1 MTRAVKVN
9 ILKTDNNPKRSDLFV
24 EIDDISSPIWKPIA
38 AFASLKAAAKWLEDE
53 GFKYVHGS
61 NGIWIN
67 DASTARKNGA
77 PHKSISSG
85 KGSLRSQGGKSEQ
98 QQACGVRLIAGKL
111 GRLGATLRPGNRNV
125 AGDTGSGKPN
135 QGDVGG

>member
-9 ILKTDNNPKRSDLFV
+9 ILKTDNNPQRSDLFV
-24 EIDDISSPIWKPIA
+24 EIDDISSLVWKPIA

-67 DASTARKNGA
+67 DTTTARKNGA
-77 PHKSISSG
+77 SHKSISSG
-85 KGSLRSQGGKSEQ
+85 EGSLRSQSLIGEQ
-98 QQACGVRLIAGKL
+98 QQASGVRRIAGKL
-111 GRLGATLRPGNRNV
+111 GRLGATLRPGNRHV
-125 AGDTGSGKPN
+125 AGDTGSGTADK
-135 QGDVGG
+135 GDVGR

>member
-9 ILKTDNNPKRSDLFV
+9 VLKTDNHNQRSDLFV
-24 EIDDISSPIWKPIA
+24 EIDDITSKVWKPIA

-67 DASTARKNGA
+67 DAPAKGKNAAPDSGVSTSERSAD
-77 PHKSISSG
+77 
-85 KGSLRSQGGKSEQ
+85 SQGNTGEQ
-98 QQACGVRLIAGKL
+98 QSTSGVRRLTGNL
-111 GRLGATLRPGNRNV
+111 GRLGATLRPGKSDV
-125 AGDTGSGKPN
+125 AGDQISGRT
-135 QGDVGG
+135 D

>member
-9 ILKTDNNPKRSDLFV
+9 VLKTDNHNQRSDLFV
-24 EIDDISSPIWKPIA
+24 EIDDITSKVWKPIA

-67 DASTARKNGA
+67 DAPAKGKNEAPDGGVPTGEGSTDGQSNTG
-77 PHKSISSG
+77 
-85 KGSLRSQGGKSEQ
+85 EQ
-98 QQACGVRLIAGKL
+98 QQTSDVRRLTGKL
-111 GRLGATLRPGNRNV
+111 GRLGPTLRSGTGDV
-125 AGDTGSGKPN
+125 AGN
-135 QGDVGG
+135 

>member
-9 ILKTDNNPKRSDLFV
+9 ILKTDNNPKRADLFV

-38 AFASLKAAAKWLEDE
+38 AFASLKAAARWLEDE

-67 DASTARKNGA
+67 DTSTARKNGA

-85 KGSLRSQGGKSEQ
+85 EGSPGGQGSKGEQ

-111 GRLGATLRPGNRNV
+111 GRLGATLRPRNRNV

-135 QGDVGG
+135 QGDVGR

>member
-9 ILKTDNNPKRSDLFV
+9 ILKTDNHPSRADLFV
-24 EIDDISSPIWKPIA
+24 EIDDISSPVWKPVA
-38 AFASLKAAAKWLEDE
+38 AFASVKAAARWLEDE
-53 GFKYVHGS
+53 GFSYVHGS

-67 DASTARKNGA
+67 DTAAKRKNGA

-85 KGSLRSQGGKSEQ
+85 EGSPGSQGTQAEQ
-98 QQACGVRLIAGKL
+98 QQACGVRRIAGKL

-125 AGDTGSGKPN
+125 AGDTRSREPN
-135 QGDVGG
+135 QGDVGK

>member
-9 ILKTDNNPKRSDLFV
+9 VLKTDNHNQRSDLFV
-24 EIDDISSPIWKPIA
+24 EIDDISSRAWKPVA

-67 DASTARKNGA
+67 DAPAKGKNAA
-77 PHKSISSG
+77 PDSGVSIG
-85 KGSLRSQGGKSEQ
+85 EGSADGQSHTGEQ
-98 QQACGVRLIAGKL
+98 QSTSGVRRLTGKL
-111 GRLGATLRPGNRNV
+111 GRLGATLRPGKSDV
-125 AGDTGSGKPN
+125 AGDQISRRT
-135 QGDVGG
+135 D

>member
-9 ILKTDNNPKRSDLFV
+9 ILKTDNNPKRADLFV
-24 EIDDISSPIWKPIA
+24 EIDDISSPVWKPVA
-38 AFASLKAAAKWLEDE
+38 AFASLKAAARWLEDE

-61 NGIWIN
+61 NGIWT
-67 DASTARKNGA
+67 DDTAAKRKNGA
-77 PHKSISSG
+77 PDTGVPSS
-85 KGSLRSQGGKSEQ
+85 KGSPGSQGFTGEQ

-125 AGDTGSGKPN
+125 AGDTGGGKPN

>member
-9 ILKTDNNPKRSDLFV
+9 VLKTDNHNQRSDLFV
-24 EIDDISSPIWKPIA
+24 EIDDITSKVWKPIA

-67 DASTARKNGA
+67 DAPTKGKNAAPDNGVSTGE
-77 PHKSISSG
+77 
-85 KGSLRSQGGKSEQ
+85 GSPDSQGNTGEQ
-98 QQACGVRLIAGKL
+98 QSTSGVRRLTGNL
-111 GRLGATLRPGNRNV
+111 GRLGATLRPGKSDV
-125 AGDTGSGKPN
+125 AGDQISGRT
-135 QGDVGG
+135 D

>member
-9 ILKTDNNPKRSDLFV
+9 VLKTDNHNQRSDLFV
-24 EIDDISSPIWKPIA
+24 EIDDITSKVWKPIA

-67 DASTARKNGA
+67 DAPTKGKNAAPDSGVSTGE
-77 PHKSISSG
+77 KSTD
-85 KGSLRSQGGKSEQ
+85 SQGDAGEQ
-98 QQACGVRLIAGKL
+98 QQAFGVRRLTGKL
-111 GRLGATLRPGNRNV
+111 GRLGATLRPGKSDV
-125 AGDTGSGKPN
+125 AGDQISGRT
-135 QGDVGG
+135 D

>member
-9 ILKTDNNPKRSDLFV
+9 VLKTDNHNQRSDLFV
-24 EIDDISSPIWKPIA
+24 EIDDITSKVWKPIA

-67 DASTARKNGA
+67 DAPAKRENAAPDSGVSTGE
-77 PHKSISSG
+77 
-85 KGSLRSQGGKSEQ
+85 GSTDSQGNAGKQ
-98 QQACGVRLIAGKL
+98 QQACGVRRLTGKL
-111 GRLGATLRPGNRNV
+111 GRLGATLRPGKSDV
-125 AGDTGSGKPN
+125 ASN
-135 QGDVGG
+135 QIGGRTD

>member
-1 MTRAVKVN
+1 MTRAIKVN
-9 ILKTDNNPKRSDLFV
+9 IRTTDNNPKRADLFV
-24 EIDDISSPIWKPIA
+24 EIDDISSPVWKPVA

-67 DASTARKNGA
+67 DTTTARKNGA
-77 PHKSISSG
+77 PDTGVSSG
-85 KGSLRSQGGKSEQ
+85 KGSPGSQGSQGEQ
-98 QQACGVRLIAGKL
+98 QQASGVRRIAGKL
-111 GRLGATLRPGNRNV
+111 GRLGATLRPGNRHV

-135 QGDVGG
+135 QGDVGR

>member
-9 ILKTDNNPKRSDLFV
+9 VLKTDNHNHRSDLFV
-24 EIDDISSPIWKPIA
+24 EIDDISNRVWKPIA

-67 DASTARKNGA
+67 DAPTKGKNAETDSGVPTGEGSTNGQGNT
-77 PHKSISSG
+77 G
-85 KGSLRSQGGKSEQ
+85 KQ
-98 QQACGVRLIAGKL
+98 QQACGVRRLTGTL
-111 GRLGATLRPGNRNV
+111 GRLGPTLRSGSGNV
-125 AGDTGSGKPN
+125 AKNQISGRS
-135 QGDVGG
+135 D

>member
-9 ILKTDNNPKRSDLFV
+9 VLKTDNHNHRSDLFV
-24 EIDDISSPIWKPIA
+24 EIDDISSRAWKPVA

-67 DASTARKNGA
+67 DAPAKGKNAAPDSGVSTGE
-77 PHKSISSG
+77 
-85 KGSLRSQGGKSEQ
+85 GSVDSQGKTDEQ
-98 QQACGVRLIAGKL
+98 QQACGVRRLTGKL
-111 GRLGATLRPGNRNV
+111 GRLGATLRPGKSDV
-125 AGDTGSGKPN
+125 AGDQISRRT
-135 QGDVGG
+135 D

>member
-1 MTRAVKVN
+1 MIRTVKVN
-9 ILKTDNNPKRSDLFV
+9 ILTTDNHPSRSDLFV
-24 EIDDISSPIWKPIA
+24 EIDDISSPVWKPIA
-38 AFASLKAAAKWLEDE
+38 AFASLKAAARWLEDE

-61 NGIWIN
+61 NGIWT
-67 DASTARKNGA
+67 DDTAAARKNGA
-77 PHKSISSG
+77 PNTGVSSG
-85 KGSLRSQGGKSEQ
+85 KGSPGSQGGESEQ
-98 QQACGVRLIAGKL
+98 QQACGVRRIAGKL

>member
-1 MTRAVKVN
+1 MTRTVKVN
-9 ILKTDNNPKRSDLFV
+9 ILATDNHPSRSDLFV
-24 EIDDISSPIWKPIA
+24 EIDDISSPVWKPIA
-38 AFASLKAAAKWLEDE
+38 AFASLKAAARWLEDE

-61 NGIWIN
+61 NGIWT
-67 DASTARKNGA
+67 DDTAAARKNGA
-77 PHKSISSG
+77 PDKGVSSS
-85 KGSLRSQGGKSEQ
+85 KGSPGSQDFTGEQ

-135 QGDVGG
+135 QGDMGQ